1 MKKLLHTLA
10 ISAAMAA
17 MVPTSLVQAQVSADD
32 RAWINQA
39 LSSSRPEKS
48 GDGVMS
54 SGGEQLNPQDYLP
67 PASEEEKQRIEDAK
81 GTYGDDQNLLG
92 AAEEGSQYLA
102 GDGSDTNTGEA
113 FEIVNQEIGFET
125 RIEHKIYQHEVIFE
139 RGVNDLIADNRYG
152 MYGIAWYDGA
162 NQVGSESGGGPD
174 FFTTSIPSGKARNL
188 VAMFAVPVKYG
199 SCERSQ
205 MTITGG
211 SAWVP
216 GCSDPGANCERIIPN
231 PTASSLYEY
240 SAYESR
246 YWRWLDNS
254 GNEIQR
260 IANSEGG
267 VSVYGGVLAFPSVTL
282 TDQTSMA
289 AMRNKIGVRKVEAS
303 GLCNHPNPSDDP
315 YYVQS
320 LPSCDD
326 PDLEPGQE
334 CGKVERQQIDYEE
347 NPFSAEFMNSQ
358 LNGMM
363 EDCQIVEEDVTEVIR
378 SSEMENKFCGRSEPA
393 SFPGCTLT
401 HNIDAEERAVFV
413 ESDEPGEA
421 GRVEIKTFVSDSWN
435 GTARCKNLIKKVSNY
450 DSMCSYD
457 LDYTAPTCRTINGVQ
472 ICEGDE
478 AYSQL
483 TPSPSGHGNRLTP
496 SISISDVNC
505 ETQSGSVSYEG
516 QTFDL
521 EPYNYCTQYEEDAA
535 CDFIQSEC
543 INNTS
548 TELGSWCSEWQD
560 QYQCEEITEREVTE
574 TRTKMVCGNQEI
586 YCADGSC
593 LDQQDRAAS
602 EGFAKAAAM
611 LSAVQGIASHT
622 ECSDPTRSETCKV
635 FGGEWQVCRKGKGG
649 FESLWNCCDIAGG
662 SDALAEGN
670 FVEAILEDGAK
681 EIFVGPNV
689 EMFFSAAK
697 NLLQF
702 FVPCKDQEIELATS
716 KEIDAVVYLGSFCG
730 EEIDVGFDEICI
742 RTDRSYCAWG
752 TTLGRVIME
761 QAKPQVG
768 GGFGSKHNPDCSGL
782 TIDQL
787 ENLDWSQID
796 LEDWADKLIETG
808 NLPKADMSN
817 LGSDPSAWTPENNPG
832 GVGWGSQ

>member
-1 MKKLLHTLA
+1 MKKLLHTIA
-10 ISAAMAA
+10 ISAAMVAV
-17 MVPTSLVQAQVSADD
+17 VPTGGAEAQVSADD

-54 SGGEQLNPQDYLP
+54 SGGDQLNPQDYLP

-125 RIEHKIYQHEVIFE
+125 RIEHKIYQHDVIFE
-139 RGVNDLIADNRYG
+139 RGVNDRIADNRYG

-174 FFTTSIPSGKARNL
+174 FFTTSIPSGKQRNL

-334 CGKVERQQIDYEE
+334 CGKVERQQIDYED

-378 SSEMENKFCGRSEPA
+378 SSEMENRFCGRSEPA

-401 HNIDAEERAVFV
+401 HNIEAEERVVFV
-413 ESDEPGEA
+413 ESETPGEA
-421 GRVEIKTFVSDSWN
+421 GRMELRTYVSDSWD
-435 GTARCKNLIKKVSNY
+435 GTARCENLIKKVSNY
-450 DSMCSYD
+450 DSMCSYN
-457 LDYTAPTCRTINGVQ
+457 LDYTAPTCRTINGVK
-472 ICEGDE
+472 ICQGDE
-478 AYSQL
+478 LYSQL
-483 TPSPSGHGNRLTP
+483 TASPSGYGNKLTP
-496 SISISDVNC
+496 SISISDVDC

-521 EPYNYCTQYEEDAA
+521 EPYNYCTQYEEDAS

-543 INNTS
+543 INETS

-602 EGFAKAAAM
+602 DGFARAAAM

-768 GGFGSKHNPDCSGL
+768 GGFGYKKNPDCSGL
-782 TIDQL
+782 TIEQL

>member
-10 ISAAMAA
+10 ISAAMVA
-17 MVPTSLVQAQVSADD
+17 MQPSSFVQAQVSADD

-54 SGGEQLNPQDYLP
+54 SGGDQLNPQDYLP
-67 PASEEEKQRIEDAK
+67 PASEDEKQRIEDAK

-92 AAEEGSQYLA
+92 AAEQGSQYLA

-125 RIEHKIYQHEVIFE
+125 RIEHKIYQHEVLYE
-139 RGVNDLIADNRYG
+139 HDLTSDIDTNY
-152 MYGIAWYDGA
+152 YGIAWHDHR
-162 NQVGSESGGGPD
+162 NQVGSSSGGGD
-174 FFTTSIPSGKARNL
+174 GFFNTPVPSGKVRSL
-188 VAMFAVPVKYG
+188 IAMFAAPIKFG

-205 MTITGG
+205 VTITGG
-211 SAWVP
+211 TAWVP
-216 GCSDPGANCERIIPN
+216 GCNSSGANCERIISN
-231 PTASSLYEY
+231 PLSSGLYEY

-246 YWRWLDNS
+246 YWRWLDGN

-260 IANSEGG
+260 AEGSEGG
-267 VSVYGGVLAFPSVTL
+267 ISAYGGVLHFAATTM
-282 TDQTSMA
+282 TDQTSLA
-289 AMRNKIGVRKVEAS
+289 AMRNRIGVRKVEAS
-303 GLCNHPNPSDDP
+303 GLCNHPFPSDDP
-315 YYVQS
+315 YYIQS

-326 PDLEPGQE
+326 PDLAPGQE
-334 CGKVERQQIDYEE
+334 CGKVERQQVNYEN
-347 NPFSAEFMNSQ
+347 NPFSADVMNSQ

-393 SFPGCTLT
+393 SFPGCSVT
-401 HNIDAEERAVFV
+401 HNIDV
-413 ESDEPGEA
+413 EQRTVWQDGDVGEPG
-421 GRVEIKTFVSDSWN
+421 RLVTKTYVSDSWD
-435 GTARCKNLIKKVSNY
+435 GTARCKNLINKVANY
-450 DSMCSYD
+450 DSMCTYNM
-457 LDYTAPTCRTINGVQ
+457 DYSSPTCRTINGVT

-478 AYSQL
+478 LHSQL
-483 TPSPSGHGNRLTP
+483 TASPSGYGNKLTP
-496 SISISDVNC
+496 SISISDVDC

-516 QTFDL
+516 QSFDL
-521 EPYNYCTQYEEDAA
+521 EPYNYCTQYETDAA

-543 INNTS
+543 INETS

-574 TRTKMVCGNQEI
+574 TRTKMVCGNQDI

-761 QAKPQVG
+761 EAKPQVG
-768 GGFGSKHNPDCSGL
+768 GGFGHKKNPDCSGL
-782 TIDQL
+782 TIAQL
-787 ENLDWSQID
+787 ESLDWSQID
-796 LEDWADKLIETG
+796 LQDWADKLIETG
-808 NLPKADMSN
+808 NLPKGDMSD
-817 LGSDPSAWTPENNPG
+817 LGNDPSAWTPENNPG